1 MNFGIA
7 TKQSVALTDKVSL
20 SSTSNQSKMSNVAKV
35 GAKVSKTAKRAE
47 RRNTSNLRVAVED
60 DSALFGRV
68 TKLLGNRRF
77 LVTYWDPKDCRHV
90 PDIQVSIAKKKV
102 RININDIVNI
112 AGSGRD
118 WEIQAQID
126 AKAASKL
133 KKEGRISAELLIRTE
148 NPADKAAG
156 VDNVL
161 DFIYWEE
168 DEEAEDE
175 AGGVVTT
182 AHVRLKRVG
191 KMEGDLE
198 DGDIDSI

>member
-1 MNFGIA
+1 
-7 TKQSVALTDKVSL
+7 
-20 SSTSNQSKMSNVAKV
+20 MSNVSKV

-77 LVTYWDPKDCRHV
+77 LVTYWDPTDRRHV

-112 AGSGRD
+112 AGSGKD

-133 KKEGRISAELLIRTE
+133 KKEGRISAELLIRAE

-156 VDNVL
+156 VDDVL
-161 DFIYWEE
+161 EFIYEE
-168 DEEAEDE
+168 DEEEGAEGEE
-175 AGGVVTT
+175 AVTT
-182 AHVRLKRVG
+182 AHVRLKRVAAAAC
-191 KMEGDLE
+191 DLE
-198 DGDIDSI
+198 DGDIDDI

>member
-1 MNFGIA
+1 MNFRIA
-7 TKQSVALTDKVSL
+7 KKQSVALTDKVSL
-20 SSTSNQSKMSNVAKV
+20 SSTSNQQLKNKMSNVAKV

-47 RRNTSNLRVAVED
+47 RRNTSNLRVAVDD

-77 LVTYWDPKDCRHV
+77 LVTYWDPNDRRHV

-112 AGSGRD
+112 AGSGKD

-133 KKEGRISAELLIRTE
+133 KKEGRISAELLIRTDA
-148 NPADKAAG
+148 ADKAAG
-156 VDNVL
+156 VDDVL
-161 DFIYWEE
+161 EFIYEE
-168 DEEAEDE
+168 DEEKEGDE
-175 AGGVVTT
+175 EAVTT

-198 DGDIDSI
+198 DGDIDGI